1 MTSKKKNKTLKKG
14 GSESFDP
21 GDFFQRMAMRGND
34 SRIMDKIKYF
44 KSSNREFNNDVKYSY
59 EEKYPDDKMEE
70 ERENICSQCENPTL
84 NIFNLMKFFGYYREN
99 PNITQQDIIT
109 KIKESSINKC
119 KGKNIYCK
127 EKNILNEQK
136 INLCYICNQKY
147 LERIYSDLSVDVIPT
162 LYISQV
168 NASWLKDINF
178 QEIEQKY
185 RSSSS
190 MKKTLYLY
198 VTFKSYNNLN
208 LQWRE
213 NNDNVY
219 IINLNYS
226 EKKEKE
232 KTESELNCR
241 KAWISGPC
249 SLDDLMKA
257 HIDNI
262 VMIILNS
269 YKAGPNYGQSSN
281 RVWYDKLMYYCDIDE
296 NILISNKKNIIPQ
309 DKNYSE
315 NIKSKLKEMLN
326 VKYLNRVITNKI
338 NEFYDIPNASLTTFK
353 KNNMK
358 KPNIITNLR
367 AYKDKMTDK
376 EYKNIE
382 EIIKKIESTSI
393 IERERIKQQKK
404 ARYFHTIT
412 INKLIINHE
421 ENLSEKNIEVRD
433 YSPLNSFPELTTK
446 EQIIYFTP
454 ELLLY
459 KSDLNNPILFDSSRK
474 IEDKN
479 LIEIFLDPNK
489 LAILIDNIPKTPD
502 RYTPICKG
510 YENDNNGKCNTDKLI
525 KKLNEDKSPQR
536 NIIINNIQLIL
547 DILFENKPINLSL
560 SFDDLNIQ
568 NSTRKKHYINKYKWN
583 SSSENEQTSSDEN
596 NIPFTFK
603 SKSNNILSNYNN
615 NCIIDQTYEKDRYI
629 LKCFLD
635 VNLELMSDPDPN
647 EYKKLKRTCL
657 TRKQKI
663 IKLLSNVF
671 QLDEK
676 IEKGGVYNEDILAS
690 IFKGF
695 GLTLRDMLKETNLS
709 KRKKRLT
716 RRFLKNQ
723 TE

>member
-21 GDFFQRMAMRGND
+21 GFDFFQRMATRGND

-44 KSSNREFNNDVKYSY
+44 KSPSNEFKDDVKSSY
-59 EEKYPDDKMEE
+59 KQKNPND
-70 ERENICSQCENPTL
+70 NIDSIDNVCSQCENPTL

-99 PNITQQDIIT
+99 PNITQDKIIEAL
-109 KIKESSINKC
+109 KDSSINKC
-119 KGKNIYCK
+119 KGKNFYCK
-127 EKNILNEQK
+127 GKDELDERK

-147 LERIYSDLSVDVIPT
+147 LETIYSDLRVDVIPT
-162 LYISQV
+162 LYIPQV
-168 NASWLKDINF
+168 NTSWLKDINF
-178 QEIEQKY
+178 QEIEQNY

-198 VTFKSYNNLN
+198 VTFKGYNNIN
-208 LQWRE
+208 SQWRE

-226 EKKEKE
+226 EKKGND

-249 SLDDLMKA
+249 SLGDLLKA

-296 NILISNKKNIIPQ
+296 YILLSNKKNIISE

-326 VKYLNRVITNKI
+326 VKYLNGAITNKI
-338 NEFYDIPNASLTTFK
+338 TGFYGIPNASLTTFK
-353 KNNMK
+353 KIPIK

-382 EIIKKIESTSI
+382 EIIKKIESSSTL
-393 IERERIKQQKK
+393 EKERIKQQRKSK
-404 ARYFHTIT
+404 YFHTIT
-412 INKLIINHE
+412 INKLNINHE
-421 ENLSEKNIEVRD
+421 EDLDEKNIEIRD
-433 YSPLNSFPELTTK
+433 YSPLNSFPELTNK

-459 KSDLNNPILFDSSRK
+459 KSDLNNPVLFDSSRK

-510 YENDNNGKCNTDKLI
+510 YEDENGTCNTKKLI
-525 KKLNEDKSPQR
+525 DELNKVESPQR

-547 DILFENKPINLSL
+547 DILFDDKPINLSL
-560 SFDDLNIQ
+560 SFDDLNKQ
-568 NSTRKKHYINKYKWN
+568 NASKKKHYINKYKWN
-583 SSSENEQTSSDEN
+583 SGIEIEQTSNDGN
-596 NIPFTFK
+596 HNPFTFK
-603 SKSNNILSNYNN
+603 SKSNDILSNYDN
-615 NCIIDQTYEKDRYI
+615 NCIIEQTYEKDRYI

-647 EYKKLKRTCL
+647 QYKKLKRSCL

-663 IKLLSNVF
+663 IKLLSDVF
-671 QLDEK
+671 QLDDK
-676 IEKGGVYNEDILAS
+676 IEKSGVYNEDMLAG

-695 GLTLRDMLKETNLS
+695 GLSLRDMLKETNLS

-716 RRFLKNQ
+716 RRFLKNKA
-723 TE
+723 E